1 MQRQVHPWCAGEG
14 IDPPLVLKLGVHAGP
29 VIAMT
34 ANGRLD
40 YFGRTV
46 NVAARLGA
54 QSRGED
60 IVLLGEV
67 YDGARAAP
75 GDATEEEFTTRL
87 RGLDSERRLVRL
99 TVAQAVRDH
108 AAA

>member
-1 MQRQVHPWCAGEG
+1 
-14 IDPPLVLKLGVHAGP
+14 

-34 ANGRLD
+34 ANERLD

-54 QSRGED
+54 QSRGGD

-67 YDGARAAP
+67 YDRARAAP
-75 GDATEEEFTTRL
+75 GDAADESFTTRL
-87 RGLDSERRLVRL
+87 RGLDSARRLVRL
-99 TVAQAVRDH
+99 TVNQGLRDH